1 MEIAI
6 LFGQSDAENSKRTVV
21 SRRAVVGAWLRRWRG
36 GRGVRMHWL
45 AAAAKAG
52 LALLLEATAAVRGR
66 RRGCVRPRHARED
79 RREDRVSPTDA

>member
-52 LALLLEATAAVRGR
+52 LALLPQNYGT
-66 RRGCVRPRHARED
+66 
-79 RREDRVSPTDA
+79 

>member
-52 LALLLEATAAVRGR
+52 LALLMEATAAVG
-66 RRGCVRPRHARED
+66 GGVGASACHAGED